1 MAQSKSLKRNIL
13 GITGL
18 ASVWSTSGPSEP
30 VASLTPP
37 LTKKTAAWDL
47 TVKWPFTDQPDK
59 EGYDTL
65 AQLWLAAKALTTN
78 CQRLYEELCCTSLP
92 V

>member
-1 MAQSKSLKRNIL
+1 MAQSTSLEREIL

-37 LTKKTAAWDL
+37 LTKKTAAWEL

-59 EGYDTL
+59 EGVRQTSTTL
-65 AQLWLAAKALTTN
+65 VSCESSNYKLSKTI
-78 CQRLYEELCCTSLP
+78 
-92 V
+92 